1 MHAATFSIY
10 GRPDRQRHLAT
21 ATFMLCGQRGP
32 NQKTTTPGGSTELVG
47 EPTEQNR
54 MRLILPFAEETEV
67 DRLPRPGDSKT
78 ETADVRSRTEAG
90 RKDRIIF
97 CFLWV

>member
-1 MHAATFSIY
+1 
-10 GRPDRQRHLAT
+10 
-21 ATFMLCGQRGP
+21 
-32 NQKTTTPGGSTELVG
+32 
-47 EPTEQNR
+47 

-90 RKDRIIF
+90 RKDWIIF
-97 CFLWV
+97 CVFNGGKYAEGMGAEEKRRKLDMEWHVRHVRSLMTHMETVDE